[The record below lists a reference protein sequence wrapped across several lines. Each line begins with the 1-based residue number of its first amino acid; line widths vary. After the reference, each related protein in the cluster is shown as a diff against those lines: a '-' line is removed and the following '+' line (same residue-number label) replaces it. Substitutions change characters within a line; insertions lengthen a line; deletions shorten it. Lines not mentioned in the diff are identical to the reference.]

1 MAKDQT
7 IERDPARNILIVD
20 GEVLV
25 RHTIADYLRHCG
37 YVVIEAAN
45 TDEAIVV
52 LNERS
57 LALDALLCDVKI
69 LGTMNGFEL
78 RLWTRQ
84 NRPGVEVILAG
95 TIPAVAEAAAQL
107 CDNGPDI
114 ARPYDPQGVVDHI
127 KRLIAQRD
135 RSGGSV
141 PPLP

>member
-1 MAKDQT
+1 M
-7 IERDPARNILIVD
+7 IVD

-25 RHTIADYLRHCG
+25 RHAVADYLRRCG

-52 LNERS
+52 LSEQS
-57 LALDALLCDVKI
+57 LALDAMLCDVKI
-69 LGTMNGFEL
+69 PGSMNGFEL
-78 RLWTRQ
+78 RLWARQ

-107 CDNGPDI
+107 CDDGPDI

-127 KRLIAQRD
+127 KRLMARRD
-135 RSGGSV
+135 STDGDV
-141 PPLP
+141 LPLP